1 MTITDMRKYLED
13 RGFIVDTTGAGPN
26 CEFTIRRG
34 PDAHTKIL
42 YDACIGTDRN
52 ELMLRREKFLDD
64 ILAEFNMLHPD
75 NVRGGILN
83 DAFKAY
89 IDTDIAFR
97 RQRLVMPSI
106 KNVIFNNPATIVFWT
121 DGSKTVVKAQD
132 GDIFDPEKGLA
143 MAISKKAL
151 GNKGNY
157 CNELKK
163 WLPKEEEPE
172 GVSGEVAAEVIRSAI
187 REAIQNVNKKPRG
200 RFGV

>member
-1 MTITDMRKYLED
+1 MRLNITDVNVELDYRTFPQITFEGEVLEL
-13 RGFIVDTTGAGPN
+13 GPSDIKALY
-26 CEFTIRRG
+26 T
-34 PDAHTKIL
+34 HTPFE
-42 YDACIGTDRN
+42 YS
-52 ELMLRREKFLDD
+52 KFLN
-64 ILAEFNMLHPD
+64 E
-75 NVRGGILN
+75 
-83 DAFKAY
+83 
-89 IDTDIAFR
+89 IANSS
-97 RQRLVMPSI
+97 MPKI
-106 KNVIFNNPATIVFWT
+106 KNVIFNDPATIVFWT

-172 GVSGEVAAEVIRSAI
+172 EVSGEVAAEIMRNAI
-187 REAIQNVNKKPRG
+187 RDAMQNVNKKPLG